1 MSRYVFNGPIKG
13 HNAEE
18 ITAGATDST
27 LTSGTYG
34 DMKIAIISVT
44 DANSCLITV
53 QNDAGNAPADGSKG
67 IYLDRSHGP
76 FILHCDLSKVLI
88 RRGSGSDCAV
98 HVNYID
104 A

>member
-1 MSRYVFNGPIKG
+1 MSRYVFDGPIKG

-27 LTSGTYG
+27 LTSATYG

-44 DANSCLITV
+44 DANACLITV
-53 QNDAGNAPADGSKG
+53 QNDAGDTPADGTKG
-67 IYLDRSHGP
+67 IYLDRSMGP
-76 FILHCDLSKVLI
+76 YTLHCDLSKVLI
-88 RRGSGSDCAV
+88 RRASGSDCV
-98 HVNYID
+98 IHVNYID